1 MAAWRRRRVK
11 GIFQGACLVALA
23 EQISVMASA
32 DEVWAMASD
41 PLLVAT
47 CIPGATLTPSPEP
60 GTYAGSIKV
69 KFGPTAVTFNGLVTL
84 SYQDRLC
91 RIEGRG
97 RDGRGASNALATG
110 TVAVEGGK
118 PCTLRVE
125 GDFQVS
131 GPLEAFARTG
141 GVHVA
146 RALLADFARNLE
158 QRITNQVEAAPG
170 APVQTCSANPQLEMR
185 GGKLLWLAFRSW
197 LASLFRGRSAL

>member
-1 MAAWRRRRVK
+1 
-11 GIFQGACLVALA
+11 
-23 EQISVMASA
+23 MASA
-32 DEVWAMASD
+32 DDVWAVASD
-41 PLLVAT
+41 PLLVAA
-47 CIPGATLTPSPEP
+47 CIPGATLTATPEP

-69 KFGPTAVTFNGLVTL
+69 KFGPTAVTFNGLVIL
-84 SYQDRLC
+84 SYQDRRC
-91 RIEGRG
+91 MIEGRG

-125 GDFQVS
+125 GDFEVS

-146 RALLADFARNLE
+146 RALLRDFARNLE
-158 QRITNQVEAAPG
+158 HRIASQVAAAPG
-170 APVQTCSANPQLEMR
+170 AAVPTAPANPQREMR